1 MNIKFVVLKESKP
14 YKIFKV
20 YRFNWRLFRRAAR
33 RHEFLFSPDCN
44 GILLGCGR
52 SINRRFT
59 NVVQEPVT
67 QKIQWKAGKSS
78 KKY

>member
-14 YKIFKV
+14 YKSFKINL
-20 YRFNWRLFRRAAR
+20 FNWRLFRRAAR

-52 SINRRFT
+52 S
-59 NVVQEPVT
+59 
-67 QKIQWKAGKSS
+67 
-78 KKY
+78 

>member
-14 YKIFKV
+14 YKIFKI

-33 RHEFLFSPDCN
+33 RHEFSFSPDCN
-44 GILLGCGR
+44 DILLGCGR
-52 SINRRFT
+52 SEA
-59 NVVQEPVT
+59 EPVT

-78 KKY
+78 KKMLKRLRV